1 MKSTQFCH
9 DLGKCNQKKLE
20 RRSQYFHIFGKKVIL
35 RSRDNFYNE
44 EYLAIQEILEDWED
58 LNDLRQAK
66 QDEENL
72 PILSLEEIKKEL
84 GDRTI
89 FSD

>member
-1 MKSTQFCH
+1 MAIELHPNF
-9 DLGKCNQKKLE
+9 L
-20 RRSQYFHIFGKKVIL
+20 SQNGTKVFAVL
-35 RSRDNFYNE
+35 PYE

-72 PILSLEEIKKEL
+72 PILSLEEVKKEL
-84 GDRTI
+84 GLENHENKK
-89 FSD
+89 